1 LLSNNIQ
8 LENSNEDLAV
18 SKSALEL
25 QIAGLLLAKSKLE
38 VKNVDTI
45 NEKKAIELALL
56 SARTE
61 INEDKEAARLA
72 AAKREALELLI
83 VKLRNEGE
91 LQAEKNNIS

>member
-1 LLSNNIQ
+1 M
-8 LENSNEDLAV
+8 
-18 SKSALEL
+18 

-91 LQAEKNNIS
+91 LQAEKIT